1 MGPIIMEELI
11 LVKLGG
17 SVITDKKKPYTARM
31 DVIERLAREVHRA
44 RGQKDFKLIVGH
56 GGGSF
61 PHQAASKYQTQNG
74 VVDERSYEG
83 IAMVQNDA
91 ARLNRI
97 VVDAFLR
104 AGERAISVQ
113 LSSGVVTRNS
123 KIVRWDT
130 EAVKNMLSNRL
141 LPVPYGDVAMDAIK
155 GCSIISTEEIFSYLA
170 RALGVKRIILVG
182 KVDGVLGS
190 SGKVVPV
197 ISRKNFCDVKGC
209 LQGSDGADVTGGMLH
224 KVEMMLELAGSGIRS
239 EVINGLTDG
248 NLERALLGK
257 DVLKT
262 EIR

>member
-1 MGPIIMEELI
+1 
-11 LVKLGG
+11 
-17 SVITDKKKPYTARM
+17 S
-31 DVIERLAREVHRA
+31 
-44 RGQKDFKLIVGH
+44 
-56 GGGSF
+56 
-61 PHQAASKYQTQNG
+61 
-74 VVDERSYEG
+74 SYEG

-104 AGERAISVQ
+104 NGERAISVQ
-113 LSSGVVTRNS
+113 PSSAVVTKNS

-141 LPVPYGDVAMDAIK
+141 LPVPYGDVAMDAAN

-170 RALGVKRIILVG
+170 RALGAKRIILVG
-182 KVDGVLGS
+182 KVDGVLDS

-197 ISRKNFCDVKGC
+197 ISRKNFSDVKGC

-224 KVEMMLELAGSGIRS
+224 KVEMMLELVGSGIRS
-239 EVINGLTDG
+239 EVINGLVAG